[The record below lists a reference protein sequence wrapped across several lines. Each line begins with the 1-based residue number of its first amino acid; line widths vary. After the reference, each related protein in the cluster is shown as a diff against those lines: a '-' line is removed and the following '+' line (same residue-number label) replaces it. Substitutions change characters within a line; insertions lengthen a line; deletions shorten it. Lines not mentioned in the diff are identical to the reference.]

1 MPEQTQSLPVAPG
14 QTLQSWYT
22 KPQVLIPAVGVGY
35 LLLNKKTRK
44 PALIGGGALLIYN
57 GLRWKSSGD
66 GLNEEIGKWALGA
79 GGLLLFLGLRSK
91 R

>member
-1 MPEQTQSLPVAPG
+1 MPEQTQSLPVAAG
-14 QTLQSWYT
+14 MSWNT
-22 KPQVLIPAVGVGY
+22 KALIPAAGIGY

-44 PALIGGGALLIYN
+44 PALIGAGALLVYTGI
-57 GLRWKSSGD
+57 RWK
-66 GLNEEIGKWALGA
+66 NEGFGMTEGIGKLALGA

>member
-1 MPEQTQSLPVAPG
+1 MPEQTQTLPVAAG

-44 PALIGGGALLIYN
+44 SALIGGGALLVYTGI
-57 GLRWKSSGD
+57 RWK
-66 GLNEEIGKWALGA
+66 NEGFGMTEGIGKLALGA